1 MSNKKTKLAVLK
13 PENMTIYEAM
23 ELKILFS
30 ATLAAHQQLEVNL
43 SHVAEIDSAGL
54 QLMVALKNAA
64 IKQKKPLAFTAHS
77 REVIGFLDLFNMT
90 QFFGDPV
97 VLGK

>member
-1 MSNKKTKLAVLK
+1 MSNGQAKLAVLR

-23 ELKILFS
+23 EIRTLFS
-30 ATLAAHQQLEVNL
+30 ETLAAHQQLQVDL

-54 QLMVALKNAA
+54 QLMVALKSDA
-64 IKQKKPLAFTAHS
+64 IKQEKAMEFTGHS
-77 REVIGFLDLFNMT
+77 REVIDFLDLFNMT

-97 VLGK
+97 VL

>member
-1 MSNKKTKLAVLK
+1 MSNKKAQLAVLK
-13 PENMTIYEAM
+13 PENMTIYEAR
-23 ELKILFS
+23 EIQLLFS

-64 IKQKKPLAFTAHS
+64 IKQKKLLSFTAHS
-77 REVIGFLDLFNMT
+77 REVIDFLDLFNMT

-97 VLGK
+97 ILGK